1 MKSART
7 MRFSRMPTFAA
18 AVLAATFII
27 LPARADNE
35 TLTIPLDQA
44 TLVKMP
50 ERLTTL
56 VIGNPL
62 VADVSV
68 QSGGLLVVTG
78 KGYGST
84 NLVALDKNGAVL
96 LEKTVNVVAAR
107 EKIVTVYKGVER
119 ESYSCAPDCQSR
131 VTLGDS
137 AKFFNTFIGQAGVR
151 NAQAQAQANASSK

>member
-7 MRFSRMPTFAA
+7 TRFSRMPTLAA
-18 AVLAATFII
+18 AALAATFII

-44 TLVKMP
+44 TLVRMP

-96 LEKTVNVVAAR
+96 LEKTVNVVGAH

-137 AKFFNTFIGQAGVR
+137 AKFFNTIIGQAGVR